1 MPSSFTGI
9 FETSAAKP
17 RIDSR
22 SLLIRPAECV
32 DVRVVTEDFGRVD
45 ALLPHVAEPAA
56 QVCHVGDGRRVQGPG
71 RDEPVG
77 QAVHRSRTRK
87 GVGNILKSEITAIP

>member
-1 MPSSFTGI
+1 
-9 FETSAAKP
+9 
-17 RIDSR
+17 
-22 SLLIRPAECV
+22 
-32 DVRVVTEDFGRVD
+32 
-45 ALLPHVAEPAA
+45 
-56 QVCHVGDGRRVQGPG
+56 VGDGRRVQGPG